1 MADSNI
7 PTVVVRGNKTKVL
20 SSDWTGLSPHLL
32 ARFYPV
38 RKLADGSGWE
48 QGRKKDGTVADQY
61 VADDGI
67 EVHAPM
73 TDGTSELTLNWNSP
87 FENAG
92 AESKAPALSAM
103 LQSGSLTS
111 MLQGIGSAGIM
122 PDMLGD
128 LAKQSADIS
137 RKIEGKTGITKLNS
151 TQIFSG
157 MPPIKLT
164 FTLHFRAFKDAV
176 KEVRE
181 PILKLKEWA
190 LPQMLAAD
198 GLVAGAIKNGANQNM
213 FDTLFPS
220 LTPQVVGMRYGDMT
234 YQPMVIESVSE
245 PITNPRTDK
254 GVMTACSVQ
263 ITLATLAALDRAD
276 YRKIYL

>member
-1 MADSNI
+1 MQTISVTGKKMN
-7 PTVVVRGNKTKVL
+7 VL

-38 RKLADGSGWE
+38 RKLSDGSGWE
-48 QGRKKDGTVADQY
+48 QGRKKDGGADQY
-61 VADDGI
+61 IADDAI

-73 TDGTSELTLNWNSP
+73 TDGTSEMTLNWQSP

-111 MLQGIGSAGIM
+111 ILQGIGSAGVAS
-122 PDMLGD
+122 DMMTE
-128 LAKQSADIS
+128 LAQKSAEMT
-137 RKIEGKTGITKLNS
+137 RKLEGRTGITKLNS

-157 MPPIKLT
+157 MPPIKLS
-164 FTLHFRAFKDAV
+164 FTLHFRAFKDPI

-190 LPQMLAAD
+190 LPQALAAD
-198 GLVAGAIKNGANQNM
+198 GLIAGGIKNAGNQGV
-213 FDTLFPS
+213 FDILFPS
-220 LTPQVVGMRYGDMT
+220 LTPQIVGMSYGDMT
-234 YQPMVIESVSE
+234 YLPLVIESVSE
-245 PITNPRTDK
+245 PITNPRSEK

-263 ITLATLAALDRAD
+263 ITLATLTALDRAD
-276 YRKIYL
+276 IRNIYR

>member
-1 MADSNI
+1 M
-7 PTVVVRGNKTKVL
+7 
-20 SSDWTGLSPHLL
+20 SPHLL

-38 RKLADGSGWE
+38 RKLSDSSGWE
-48 QGRKKDGTVADQY
+48 QGRRTAGTAADQY
-61 VADDGI
+61 VSDNGI

-73 TDGTSELTLNWNSP
+73 TDGTSDMTQNWTSP
-87 FENAG
+87 FENTG

-111 MLQGIGSAGIM
+111 MLQGVGAAGIA
-122 PDMLGD
+122 PEMLDD
-128 LAKQSADIS
+128 LAKKSADMA

-164 FTLHFRAFKDAV
+164 FTLHFRAFKDPI

-181 PILKLKEWA
+181 PILKLEEWA
-190 LPQMLAAD
+190 APQMLAAD
-198 GLVAGAIKNGANQNM
+198 GLIANALKGGTSQNVFDAI
-213 FDTLFPS
+213 FPS
-220 LTPQVVGMRYGDMT
+220 LTPQIIGMRYGDMT
-234 YQPMVIESVSE
+234 YQPMVIESVGK
-245 PITNPRTDK
+245 PITNPRSEK

-263 ITLATLAALDRAD
+263 VTIATLTALDRAD
-276 YRKIYL
+276 LRKIYL